1 MTGASNLSN
10 KSHLLTAISAAGGGM
25 QVGQLKD
32 GAFNCQFCGALL
44 PGWTVLKV
52 RLMFCRA
59 RQPIQ
64 EPQAKLAAGC
74 WMRTCVFVIATCV
87 V

>member
-44 PGWTVLKV
+44 P
-52 RLMFCRA
+52 RLGSAESEADVFAETSSQFRNHK
-59 RQPIQ
+59 QSWLQ
-64 EPQAKLAAGC
+64 AAGRGRAC
-74 WMRTCVFVIATCV
+74 L
-87 V
+87 